1 MFTLTNIQCVEQI
14 FISFTFVYHMLNWVL
29 CFQTVLVS
37 ISQQTVFV
45 TGLDPNTENVPVKVL
60 DCDTIS
66 QVKEKALDTIY
77 RNVQYSQRPRK
88 DDLDV
93 GECIIQSLTIILT
106 FLLVGNK
113 LDCWYVHL
121 FRENVYW
128 TFPM

>member
-1 MFTLTNIQCVEQI
+1 M
-14 FISFTFVYHMLNWVL
+14 
-29 CFQTVLVS
+29 S

-60 DCDTIS
+60 DCDTIA

-93 GECIIQSLTIILT
+93 GKLVGVGLLTIMETIKIQFS
-106 FLLVGNK
+106 FL
-113 LDCWYVHL
+113 
-121 FRENVYW
+121 F
-128 TFPM
+128 FIIF

>member
-1 MFTLTNIQCVEQI
+1 M
-14 FISFTFVYHMLNWVL
+14 
-29 CFQTVLVS
+29 S

-60 DCDTIS
+60 DCDTIA

-93 GECIIQSLTIILT
+93 GKLVWCFGLLNM
-106 FLLVGNK
+106 FL
-113 LDCWYVHL
+113 
-121 FRENVYW
+121 
-128 TFPM
+128 M